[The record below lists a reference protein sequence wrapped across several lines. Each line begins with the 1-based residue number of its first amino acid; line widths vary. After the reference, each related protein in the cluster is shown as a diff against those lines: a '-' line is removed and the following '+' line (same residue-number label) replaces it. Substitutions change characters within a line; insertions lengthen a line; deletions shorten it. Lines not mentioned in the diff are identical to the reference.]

1 MVVKNERWCHF
12 VENGEMVRMKRA
24 DHKFEDQWREA
35 DSAIKAPV
43 FLLSIFG
50 LKI

>member
-1 MVVKNERWCHF
+1 
-12 VENGEMVRMKRA
+12 MVRMKRA

-43 FLLSIFG
+43 FLLFNFWFENLNVITAGRRWSV
-50 LKI
+50 